1 MSLFDWKSKLRFVSF
16 TENATAVQYGG
27 KEFGWTGVGWTP
39 LLRTLTDAK
48 ADTQPEDTQW

>member
-1 MSLFDWKSKLRFVSF
+1 MSKRNGRDMYPCNSILSPH
-16 TENATAVQYGG
+16 G